1 MVDVIEQAVW
11 LSVRFPLSPRMVE
24 DVLAARGIVVNDEA
38 VRCRAETFGRICAS
52 KIRRRAP
59 QFGDKWHLDEVVISI
74 NGKTHWLW
82 RAVDADGFVLDALVQ
97 GRRDR
102 RAAQKLLR
110 KLIRKQS
117 RAPRVMVTDKPGSD
131 GAARTGM
138 GMTFDH
144 RQHKGLNNRAE
155 NAHLP
160 TLRRVAYEA
169 GPLGYNLHRLS
180 TALGHRCD
188 VVAPSLIPRKAGD
201 KVKTD
206 RRDDP
211 HRSQHIA
218 RRGRPPARPWPL
230 HRLSGNET
238 AQRQPVGM
246 TAFPPRSNHPLFGE
260 TPTLWPHAVIR
271 RSNASFRGDGRV
283 ARDCRPGHRRVAP
296 GDSAR
301 GSSRASHGRRSAS

>member
-59 QFGDKWHLDEVVISI
+59 QFGDKWHLDAVVISI
-74 NGKTHWLW
+74 NGKKHWLW

-117 RAPRVMVTDKPGSD
+117 RMSRVMVTDKLGSY

-138 GMTFDH
+138 GMTFEH

-155 NAHLP
+155 SSHLP
-160 TLRRVAYEA
+160 TRRRKRIMKRIMKRFTSARHLKRFVSIHDGVA
-169 GPLGYNLHRLS
+169 NLHNCPRHAMS
-180 TALGHRCD
+180 SSDDRALRSGAM
-188 VVAPSLIPRKAGD
+188 VAWREIAGL
-201 KVKTD
+201 
-206 RRDDP
+206 
-211 HRSQHIA
+211 
-218 RRGRPPARPWPL
+218 G
-230 HRLSGNET
+230 
-238 AQRQPVGM
+238 
-246 TAFPPRSNHPLFGE
+246 
-260 TPTLWPHAVIR
+260 
-271 RSNASFRGDGRV
+271 V
-283 ARDCRPGHRRVAP
+283 AA
-296 GDSAR
+296 
-301 GSSRASHGRRSAS
+301 

>member
-1 MVDVIEQAVW
+1 MMTSATSIDRGD
-11 LSVRFPLSPRMVE
+11 RFPADIIGGRHRAGC
-24 DVLAARGIVVNDEA
+24 LALCPFSAQPADDRGPAGGARDRRQPCIRHET
-38 VRCRAETFGRICAS
+38 VRCRAEPCGRTCGSQIC
-52 KIRRRAP
+52 RRAP

-74 NGKTHWLW
+74 NGKRQCHV

-218 RRGRPPARPWPL
+218 R
-230 HRLSGNET
+230 
-238 AQRQPVGM
+238 
-246 TAFPPRSNHPLFGE
+246 
-260 TPTLWPHAVIR
+260 
-271 RSNASFRGDGRV
+271 
-283 ARDCRPGHRRVAP
+283 
-296 GDSAR
+296 
-301 GSSRASHGRRSAS
+301 